1 MSRVGLVLGGGGITG
16 AAYHLGAVLALE
28 MATGWNPDDAEV
40 VVGTSSGAV
49 VAGIIRAGNL
59 SLESLIGDAEGH
71 AELATTLA
79 ATIYRRTRPRG
90 VIRWIRH
97 GLAPGLRHPGLQLAV
112 GSPAR
117 FTTAGMEE
125 WLENRIGDLAHRW
138 PSKPTIIPAYDIAAR
153 SRVAFGT
160 EGSPDTTLA
169 RAAAASS
176 AVPMVFA
183 PVEIDGRLY
192 VDGGLASGTSADLVL
207 GAHPP
212 LDLVIVSAPMASNEA
227 RRKARLYESVLD
239 RVGMAALDSELE
251 RIREVW
257 PDCEVIVLRPD
268 ADVLE
273 ETRPNP
279 LGTHH
284 AVPAFLETLRS
295 MRLRLAEPEV
305 WRLLDAHLV
314 AAGHR

>member
-16 AAYHLGAVLALE
+16 AAYHLGALLALE

-49 VAGIIRAGNL
+49 VAGIVRAGDL

-71 AELATTLA
+71 AELASMLA
-79 ATIYRRTRPRG
+79 TRLYRRTRFRG
-90 VIRWIRH
+90 VVRWVRH
-97 GLAPGLRHPGLQLAV
+97 GLAPGIRHPGLQLAV

-117 FTTAGMEE
+117 FTTAGIED
-125 WLENRIGDLAHRW
+125 WLEDRIGDLAHRW
-138 PSKPTIIPAYDIAAR
+138 PSKPTIVTAYDVAER
-153 SRVAFGT
+153 TRVAFGT

-183 PVEIDGRLY
+183 PVEIEGRLY
-192 VDGGLASGTSADLVL
+192 ADGGLASGTSADLVL
-207 GAHPP
+207 GADPP
-212 LDLVIVSAPMASNEA
+212 LDLVIVSAPMASHEA
-227 RRKARLYESVLD
+227 RRRARLYESVLD
-239 RVGMAALDSELE
+239 RVGAAALDSEIA
-251 RIREVW
+251 RIGEVW
-257 PDCEVIVLRPD
+257 PACDVIVLRPD

-279 LGTHH
+279 MGTHH
-284 AVPAFLETLRS
+284 AVPAFLETLQS
-295 MRLRLAEPEV
+295 MQRRLAEPEV
-305 WRLLDAHLV
+305 WRLLSAHLV
-314 AAGHR
+314 AADHH

>member
-16 AAYHLGAVLALE
+16 AAYHLGALLAVE

-40 VVGTSSGAV
+40 VIGTSSGAV
-49 VAGIIRAGNL
+49 VAGLVRSGDL

-71 AELATTLA
+71 AELATTLSSLL
-79 ATIYRRTRPRG
+79 YRRTRLKG
-90 VIRWIRH
+90 VLRWIRH
-97 GLAPGLRHPGLQLAV
+97 GLAPGLRRPGLQIAV

-117 FTTAGMEE
+117 YSTAGIEE
-125 WLENRIGDLAHRW
+125 WLEDRIGDLAHRW
-138 PSKPTIIPAYDIAAR
+138 PSKPTIITAWDIAAR

-169 RAAAASS
+169 QAAAASS
-176 AVPMVFA
+176 AIPMVFA

-207 GAHPP
+207 GADPP
-212 LDLVIVSAPMASNEA
+212 LDLVIVSAPMASRET
-227 RRKARLYESVLD
+227 RRRGRLYESVLD
-239 RVGMAALDSELE
+239 RVGVAALDAEIE
-251 RIREVW
+251 RIRDEW
-257 PDCEVIVLRPD
+257 PGCEVIVLRPD

-279 LGTHH
+279 MGAHY
-284 AVPAFLETLRS
+284 AVPAFLQTLQS
-295 MRLRLAEPEV
+295 MRRQLAEPEV
-305 WRLLDAHLV
+305 WRLLSAHLLV
-314 AAGHR
+314 SGQR